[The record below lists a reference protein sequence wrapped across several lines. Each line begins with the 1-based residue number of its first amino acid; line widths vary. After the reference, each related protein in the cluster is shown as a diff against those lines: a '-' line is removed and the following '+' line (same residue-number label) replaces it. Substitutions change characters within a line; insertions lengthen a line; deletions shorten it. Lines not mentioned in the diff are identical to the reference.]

1 MKSKIHHD
9 YILDSIVEGVFTVDL
24 EYNITFFNNAAEQ
37 ITGVLK
43 KQAIGQ
49 KCFDVFRANICQNQC
64 TLKSAISNKNII
76 NLKLDI
82 LNSSG
87 QTIPVMVNA
96 SALKDDE
103 GKVIGGV
110 ETFRDISDI
119 ETLRKEISKSYTSGD
134 IITKNHEILDILNLL
149 PDLAISNSNVLIQGP
164 SGTGKELFARAIHNL
179 SEKEGKFIGINC
191 AALPESLLES
201 EIFGY
206 KKGAFSDAKKD
217 KPGRFALAQDGTL
230 FLDEIGDISPL
241 LQVKLLRVIQEK
253 EYEPLGSTSTV
264 NTNAR
269 IIAATNKSLEKLVS
283 EGIFR
288 EDLFYRLNV
297 FKINLPPLKRRKEDI
312 PILVEHF
319 INKFNMIKEKNIL
332 GITNDGLNYLMK
344 HDYPGNIRELENY
357 IEYAFVL
364 CHGDYIETYHLP
376 NEIMNKPIKE
386 NSSTPPLVKAEVNTI
401 IDALKISK
409 GNKSKAAAQLGIH
422 PTTLWRKMKKYGIT
436 Y

>member
-1 MKSKIHHD
+1 MKNKIHHD

-119 ETLRKEISKSYTSGD
+119 ETLRKEIFKSYTSGD

-149 PDLAISNSNVLIQGP
+149 PDLAVSNSNVLIQGP

-191 AALPESLLES
+191 TALPESLLES

-206 KKGAFSDAKKD
+206 KKGAFSDAKND

-264 NTNAR
+264 KTNAR
-269 IIAATNKSLEKLVS
+269 IIAATNKSLEKLVN

-288 EDLFYRLNV
+288 QDLFYRLNV

-364 CHGDYIETYHLP
+364 CHSDYIETFHLP
-376 NEIMNKPIKE
+376 NEIMNNPIKE
-386 NSSTPPLVKAEVNTI
+386 NNSTSPLVKAEVNTI

-409 GNKSKAAAQLGIH
+409 GNKSEVAAQLGIH